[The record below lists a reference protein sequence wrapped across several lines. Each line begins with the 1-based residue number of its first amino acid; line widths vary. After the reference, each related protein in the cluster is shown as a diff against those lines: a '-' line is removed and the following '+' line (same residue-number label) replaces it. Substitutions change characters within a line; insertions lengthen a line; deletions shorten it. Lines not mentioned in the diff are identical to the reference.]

1 MSWIWWYCN
10 ISGNP
15 NKNILILLTSQETQ
29 TSLAWGARLRGC
41 LVTGEISL
49 SPFPFPFFPDFSF
62 LFSVSFFPFSSFLFP
77 VFCFLLFLFQIPPF
91 LFSVLIFTCSN
102 YQFSLSL
109 ALLSSAH
116 TLMFSDRWNFLFFSD
131 YLPSWTQSP
140 LSYWSNFSVTSDFQ
154 NLWNSTTLPNF
165 FLA

>member
-1 MSWIWWYCN
+1 MKPKQKYSDIVN

-15 NKNILILLTSQETQ
+15 NQPGMRSEAQGMFSDRWNLP
-29 TSLAWGARLRGC
+29 
-41 LVTGEISL
+41 L
-49 SPFPFPFFPDFSF
+49 SFSFSFFPDFSF
-62 LFSVSFFPFSSFLFP
+62 LFSVSFFPFSSFFFP

-116 TLMFSDRWNFLFFSD
+116 TLMFSDRWNSLFFSD

-154 NLWNSTTLPNF
+154 NSWNSTTLPNF